1 MNPSNISNIKRSQ
14 KESLLLKELSKMLY
28 ELMLDDKE
36 LSGLFINRVELSKNK
51 GACIVYFY
59 DPQGPTIFEAKKK
72 HLILY
77 KPSLRKAIAMTLD
90 GRYTPELV
98 FAYDTQFEKQQ
109 RIESILEKVKKDFNK
124 DQNKE
129 TVEQEDE
136 EE

>member
-14 KESLLLKELSKMLY
+14 KESLLLKELSKMLH

-59 DPQGPTIFEAKKK
+59 DPQGPETFESKK
-72 HLILY
+72 HRLILY
-77 KPSLRKAIAMTLD
+77 KPSLRKAIASTLD
-90 GRYTPELV
+90 SRYTPELV

-109 RIESILEKVKKDFNK
+109 RIETILDKVKKDFSKNS
-124 DQNKE
+124 
-129 TVEQEDE
+129 
-136 EE
+136 

>member
-1 MNPSNISNIKRSQ
+1 
-14 KESLLLKELSKMLY
+14 
-28 ELMLDDKE
+28 MLDDKE

-59 DPQGPTIFEAKKK
+59 DPQGPTIFEAKKR

-109 RIESILEKVKKDFNK
+109 RIENILEQVKKDFNK
-124 DQNKE
+124 DTNTDENEE
-129 TVEQEDE
+129 TE

>member
-1 MNPSNISNIKRSQ
+1 MNSSNLSNIKRSQ
-14 KESLLLKELSKMLY
+14 KESLLLKALSKLIY
-28 ELMLDDKE
+28 DLMLDDKE
-36 LSGLFINRVELSKNK
+36 LIGLFINRVELSKNK

-59 DPQGPTIFEAKKK
+59 DPQGPTFFEAKKK
-72 HLILY
+72 RLILY

-124 DQNKE
+124 DTNKDE
-129 TVEQEDE
+129 NVEDE
-136 EE
+136 E

>member
-1 MNPSNISNIKRSQ
+1 MNPSNLSTIKRSQ
-14 KESLLLKELSKMLY
+14 KESLLLKELSKLIH

-36 LSGLFINRVELSKNK
+36 LLGLFINRVELSKNK

-59 DPQGPTIFEAKKK
+59 DPQGPEIFEAKKH

-77 KPSLRKAIAMTLD
+77 KPSLRKAIATTLN

-109 RIESILEKVKKDFNK
+109 RIETILDKVKKDFSKN
-124 DQNKE
+124 
-129 TVEQEDE
+129 
-136 EE
+136 

>member
-59 DPQGPTIFEAKKK
+59 DPQGPTIFEVKKK

-77 KPSLRKAIAMTLD
+77 KPSLRKAIAMTLN

-98 FAYDTQFEKQQ
+98 FAYDEQFEKQQ
-109 RIESILEKVKKDFNK
+109 RIENILEKVKKDFIKNENK
-124 DQNKE
+124 DE
-129 TVEQEDE
+129 SE

>member
-1 MNPSNISNIKRSQ
+1 MNPSNLSTIKRSQ
-14 KESLLLKELSKMLY
+14 KESLLLKELSKMLL

-59 DPQGPTIFEAKKK
+59 DPQGPAIFEAKKR

-98 FAYDTQFEKQQ
+98 FAYDTQFERQQ
-109 RIESILEKVKKDFNK
+109 RIENILEKVKQDFNK
-124 DQNKE
+124 DSDK
-129 TVEQEDE
+129 DE
-136 EE
+136 SEEV

>member
-1 MNPSNISNIKRSQ
+1 MNPSNLSNIKRSQ
-14 KESLLLKELSKMLY
+14 KESLLLKELSKMLL

-59 DPQGPTIFEAKKK
+59 DPQGPAIFEAKKR

-98 FAYDTQFEKQQ
+98 FAYDTQFERQQ
-109 RIESILEKVKKDFNK
+109 RIESILEKVKQDFNK
-124 DQNKE
+124 DSDKNE
-129 TVEQEDE
+129 SE

>member
-14 KESLLLKELSKMLY
+14 KESLLLKELSKMLH

-59 DPQGPTIFEAKKK
+59 DPQGPAIFEAKKR

-98 FAYDTQFEKQQ
+98 FAYDEQFEKQQ
-109 RIESILEKVKKDFNK
+109 RIENILEKVKKDFNK
-124 DQNKE
+124 DIDTDAN
-129 TVEQEDE
+129 DE
-136 EE
+136 E

>member
-1 MNPSNISNIKRSQ
+1 
-14 KESLLLKELSKMLY
+14 MLH

-59 DPQGPTIFEAKKK
+59 DPQGPAIFEAKKK
-72 HLILY
+72 QLILY

-98 FAYDTQFEKQQ
+98 FAYDEQFEKQQ
-109 RIESILEKVKKDFNK
+109 RIESILDKVKKDFNK
-124 DQNKE
+124 N
-129 TVEQEDE
+129 
-136 EE
+136 

>member
-1 MNPSNISNIKRSQ
+1 MNPSNLSNIKRSQ
-14 KESLLLKELSKMLY
+14 KESLLLKELSKMLH

-59 DPQGPTIFEAKKK
+59 DPQGPSNFETKKRR
-72 HLILY
+72 LILY
-77 KPSLRKAIAMTLD
+77 KPSLRRAIAMTLD

-98 FAYDTQFEKQQ
+98 FAYDAQFEKQQ
-109 RIESILEKVKKDFNK
+109 RIENILEKVKNDFKKDSN
-124 DQNKE
+124 
-129 TVEQEDE
+129 E